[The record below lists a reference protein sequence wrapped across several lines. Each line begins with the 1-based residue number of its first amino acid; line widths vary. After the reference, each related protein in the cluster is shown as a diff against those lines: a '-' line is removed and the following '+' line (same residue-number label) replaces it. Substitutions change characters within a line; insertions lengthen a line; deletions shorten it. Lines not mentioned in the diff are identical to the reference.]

1 MSLASI
7 MTYKLSV
14 VGIPFGGSKGGV
26 KIDPSKYSSSELER
40 ITRRYTLELAKKSMI
55 GPAVD
60 SIGPDMG
67 TNEQIMTWIKDTYA
81 NIYGD
86 RDINH
91 NCVATG
97 KFINQ
102 GGIQGRSEAS
112 GLGIFYGLRE
122 LMSNPIFL
130 KQSKLTQGLEGKRV
144 II

>member
-1 MSLASI
+1 M
-7 MTYKLSV
+7 
-14 VGIPFGGSKGGV
+14 
-26 KIDPSKYSSSELER
+26 
-40 ITRRYTLELAKKSMI
+40 ELAKKGMI

-91 NCVATG
+91 DCVATG

-112 GLGIFYGLRE
+112 GLGIYYGLKE
-122 LMSNPIFL
+122 LMNNPGFL
-130 KQSKLTQGLEGKRV
+130 K
-144 II
+144 

>member
-1 MSLASI
+1 M
-7 MTYKLSV
+7 SV
-14 VGIPFGGSKGGV
+14 VGLPFGGSKGGV
-26 KIDPSKYSSSELER
+26 KIDPSKYSPRELER

-67 TNEQIMTWIKDTYA
+67 TNEQIMTWVKDTYA
-81 NIYGD
+81 HIYGD
-86 RDINH
+86 KDINH

-112 GLGIFYGLRE
+112 GLGIYYGLRE
-122 LMSNPIFL
+122 LMSNPNFL
-130 KQSKLTQGLEGKRV
+130 KQCKLS
-144 II
+144 